1 MNLFGGIRVTKAFA
15 PMIRKS
21 RGRIVNV
28 SSVMGR
34 SIIPWTAPYTLTKV
48 GISAFTDILRLE
60 MKSFGVSVC
69 CVEPGNFLAITGI
82 VNGKG
87 GVASDTEK
95 LWESL
100 DSDLK
105 ESYGPQKKKNVIR
118 LGRLLETTG
127 VSYKLNY
134 IIGIYIEREL

>member
-1 MNLFGGIRVTKAFA
+1 
-15 PMIRKS
+15 MIRKS

-118 LGRLLETTG
+118 FGRLLEATG
-127 VSYKLNY
+127 VSYKL
-134 IIGIYIEREL
+134 